1 MASKTVQSTVRRRK
15 FSLSLILTYA
25 LLAPGAVVM
34 MVPFVWMLLTSV
46 KIDEEI
52 FGATL
57 RWIPTQFDFLNYK
70 DAFDA
75 TDMGNQLKNTTIVAL
90 VDVAAQILL
99 GAMAGYAF
107 ARLEFP
113 GRKVI
118 FFALLI
124 TMMVPF
130 EVLVLPIFLF
140 IRRFPLAGGNNLI
153 GEGGVGLVN
162 SYGGLFFPNLISVYG
177 VFIFR
182 QFFLSFPEEIE
193 DAARIDG
200 CSRIRFFW
208 TVLMPNSQP
217 IIGTM
222 GLFAFLWT
230 WNDFL
235 WPLVVVKEDSMSTL
249 QLGLASFRQEFG
261 VRWAELMAGSVMAT
275 VPVILLFLLLQRFLV
290 QGMATT
296 GLKG

>member
-25 LLAPGAVVM
+25 LLAPGALVM

-200 CSRIRFFW
+200 CSRVRFFW

>member
-1 MASKTVQSTVRRRK
+1 
-15 FSLSLILTYA
+15 
-25 LLAPGAVVM
+25 VM
-34 MVPFVWMLLTSV
+34 PFVWMVLTSI
-46 KIDEEI
+46 KPDEEI
-52 FGATL
+52 FGVTL
-57 RWIPTQFDFLNYK
+57 RWLPSTLDIENYRT
-70 DAFDA
+70 AFESI
-75 TDMGNQLKNTTIVAL
+75 DMGVLFRNTILVAA
-90 VDVAAQILL
+90 VDVASQILL

-113 GRKVI
+113 GKQAI

-140 IRRFPLAGGNNLI
+140 VRHLPFAGGNNILGTGGI
-153 GEGGVGLVN
+153 GLLN

-182 QFFLSFPEEIE
+182 QFFRSFPMEIE

-200 CSRIRFFW
+200 CSRMRFFW
-208 TVLMPNSQP
+208 TVLIPNSRP
-217 IIGTM
+217 VMGTM

-235 WPLVVVKEDSMSTL
+235 WPLVIVKEDSMRTL
-249 QLGLASFRQEFG
+249 QLGLSSFRQEFG
-261 VRWAELMAGSVMAT
+261 VRWAELMAASTMAT
-275 VPVILLFLLLQRFLV
+275 VPVIALFLFLQRFLV
-290 QGMATT
+290 QGLATT